1 MKPSRT
7 QYCIKTCPSDNTN
20 ELENLLNTMSEE
32 GWEIYTMH
40 EVEGNNGFNFN
51 CIFARDYEPLNE
63 EQDDD
68 FDEIFGYRSQMQK
81 MISAQNEPFEL
92 CVDIQRKIK
101 DKRQRINKIKSLI
114 DETSEHQRHKLNKEM
129 SVCIEE
135 LNKLKSELQKVI
147 SPDVMLNK
155 IGEDKVCI
163 KLSEE
168 NIELVNPDLEANLV
182 AQTVKIRQKLTEQL
196 GYIIPKIRFEID
208 ETLQANEFSI
218 EVRGVA
224 AFKGFVYPGSLMFF
238 KNDLNTTKHFKDEIK
253 DTDYI
258 TGKQVI
264 WLPEEK
270 TKDFWATGFTAA
282 EVIARILEF
291 ICIKYVEDIFDYNDI
306 NKYIEIVGENNLYL
320 IENIIPDYVSVAE
333 LKFILTS
340 LIKERVSIKDI
351 LFIFEKINDFADE
364 QTKEDLLAKV
374 RHALGRQISQSAA
387 NENNVIQAYKL
398 PEETVTYLKSKIS
411 SKNEVIRIDNTKIK
425 SAAQYIN
432 KAVKKLQPDIDDIVL
447 VVPIEI
453 RQLTNIVLSPI
464 MPNIKVIAKEEI
476 TSEFTIEVQTA
487 D

>member
-1 MKPSRT
+1 MKSSRT
-7 QYCIKTCPSDNTN
+7 QYCIKTCSSDDTA
-20 ELENLLNTMSEE
+20 ELEKLLNTMSEE

-40 EVEGNNGFNFN
+40 EVEGDSGFNFN
-51 CIFARDYEPLNE
+51 CIFARDYEPTNDSP
-63 EQDDD
+63 DDEL
-68 FDEIFGYRSQMQK
+68 DEIFGYRSQMKK
-81 MISAQNEPFEL
+81 MISAQNEPFEM

-135 LNKLKSELQKVI
+135 LNKLKTELQKVI
-147 SPDVMLNK
+147 SPEIMLNK
-155 IGEDKVCI
+155 IGQDKICI

-168 NIELVNPDLEANLV
+168 NIELVDPDLEANLV
-182 AQTVKIRQKLTEQL
+182 AQTVKVRQKLTNEL

-218 EVRGVA
+218 EVRGIA
-224 AFKGFVYPGSLMFF
+224 AFKGFVYPSDLMFF
-238 KNDLNTTKHFKDEIK
+238 KNDLNTTKNFKEGIK

-270 TKDFWATGFTAA
+270 TRDFWATGLSAS
-282 EVIARILEF
+282 EVIARVIEF

-306 NKYIEIVGENNLYL
+306 NRYIEIVGENNLYL
-320 IENIIPDYVSVAE
+320 IENIIPDYVSVSE

-340 LIKERVSIKDI
+340 LIKERVSVKDI
-351 LFIFEKINDFADE
+351 LYIFEKINDFADE

-374 RHALGRQISQSAA
+374 RLALGRQISQSAA
-387 NENNVIQAYKL
+387 NENNVIQALCL
-398 PEETVTYLKSKIS
+398 PDETVKYLRSKITQKS
-411 SKNEVIRIDNTKIK
+411 EIIRIDNTKVK
-425 SAAQYIN
+425 SAAQHIN
-432 KAVKKLQPDIDDIVL
+432 KLAAKLQPDSDT
-447 VVPIEI
+447 VVVTVPMDI
-453 RQLTNIVLSPI
+453 RQLTNIILSPLI
-464 MPNIKVIAKEEI
+464 PNLMVIAKEEV
-476 TSEFTIEVQTA
+476 SNEFSLELQTV